1 MEPRE
6 KELKGEIEGQ
16 TGGQRE
22 RSREGNVGREGKIRE
37 YGQRWKKRKA
47 TGQDDQLRL
56 WILKR

>member
-22 RSREGNVGREGKIRE
+22 RSREGKIRE